1 MTCEKTYLFGEVYP
15 KLKEHCR
22 EKYGME
28 FQVRQSYLLQ
38 SAINLYQKFR
48 VAIVLAISIDIALE
62 SVKDSNFKFRRSLSQ
77 AQRTLPCKIWYEI
90 PSKANLIS

>member
-1 MTCEKTYLFGEVYP
+1 MTCEKTYLFGEDYP

-38 SAINLYQKFR
+38 SAINFYQK
-48 VAIVLAISIDIALE
+48 LAISIDKHLVIILKMHISYLPKCRLFAPNK
-62 SVKDSNFKFRRSLSQ
+62 VATIGFKKSGM
-77 AQRTLPCKIWYEI
+77 PY
-90 PSKANLIS
+90 

>member
-28 FQVRQSYLLQ
+28 FQVRQSYFLQ
-38 SAINLYQKFR
+38 SAINFYQKLR

-62 SVKDSNFKFRRSLSQ
+62 SVKDSNFKFWRSLSK
-77 AQRTLPCKIWYEI
+77 AQRTL
-90 PSKANLIS
+90 L